1 MQRWFAAM
9 GQTVER
15 HGGTVER
22 YVGDA
27 LMAVFG
33 IPVAHEDDGLRAVR
47 TALDMRD
54 EVAELHE
61 ELHGARGVEL
71 AVRIGLNTGEA
82 VTGAAVAGGSFTT
95 GDAVNIAARL
105 EQAARPGEILL
116 GRDTHRLVA
125 HAVEAEGSE
134 PLSLQG
140 KREPVEAV
148 PPPRVAPRPP
158 PPPAPPR
165 APANQPRP

>member
-33 IPVAHEDDGLRAVR
+33 IPFAHEDDALRAVR

-82 VTGAAVAGGSFTT
+82 VTGAAGARGSFTT
-95 GDAVNIAARL
+95 GGARHVSARL
-105 EQAARPGEILL
+105 QQAGTRGAVLP
-116 GRDTHRLVA
+116 GRDTH
-125 HAVEAEGSE
+125 
-134 PLSLQG
+134 PL
-140 KREPVEAV
+140 A
-148 PPPRVAPRPP
+148 
-158 PPPAPPR
+158 
-165 APANQPRP
+165 